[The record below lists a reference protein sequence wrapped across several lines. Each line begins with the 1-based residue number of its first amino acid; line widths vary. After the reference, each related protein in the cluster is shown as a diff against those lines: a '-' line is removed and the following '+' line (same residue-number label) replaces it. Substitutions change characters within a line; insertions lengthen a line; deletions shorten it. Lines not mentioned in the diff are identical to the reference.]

1 MVQVLESRFLSSAS
15 SIDNAP
21 SPSTTEIVCLGRSN
35 VGKSTFINALL
46 NKPLA
51 KSSAT
56 PGKTPLINFFYS
68 LCAMRNERI
77 PLTLIDL
84 PGFGYAKVSKSL
96 KNEWQKHLLPFL
108 SNRPSIK
115 LFLHLVD
122 SRHTD
127 MEADIMMNEVL
138 KSICRGDSRIMRIY
152 TKADKLTQ
160 SALNTLKS
168 KIENLSHNETDS
180 QQIYHFLFSATAKNH
195 RKMTS
200 IANMRESII
209 THTLGYS
216 NGV

>member
-1 MVQVLESRFLSSAS
+1 
-15 SIDNAP
+15 
-21 SPSTTEIVCLGRSN
+21 
-35 VGKSTFINALL
+35 
-46 NKPLA
+46 
-51 KSSAT
+51 
-56 PGKTPLINFFYS
+56 
-68 LCAMRNERI
+68 
-77 PLTLIDL
+77 
-84 PGFGYAKVSKSL
+84 
-96 KNEWQKHLLPFL
+96 
-108 SNRPSIK
+108 
-115 LFLHLVD
+115 
-122 SRHTD
+122 
-127 MEADIMMNEVL
+127 MMNEVL